1 MFSHAWQV
9 DYLVANLPFATC
21 AWAQNLDYCVMEYID
36 HCSWLQE
43 SKMIVTL
50 NLLTYAFVSANSLQ
64 SKFKVTIIF
73 YCVALKL
80 KFRKYPSM
88 HTNYIIS
95 HSTILQYNHNI
106 WYGSY
111 AEKKYWTRK
120 TMISTGLPYLQFS
133 MNSRGFSPAR
143 LTWPAYDGGRKRENS
158 SAWKHRIIV
167 AFTCRR
173 SVEFGRYVTWLWM
186 ANCVS
191 VMTKNATF
199 V

>member
-1 MFSHAWQV
+1 MFASFHSKGTI
-9 DYLVANLPFATC
+9 LS
-21 AWAQNLDYCVMEYID
+21 
-36 HCSWLQE
+36 CSD
-43 SKMIVTL
+43 K
-50 NLLTYAFVSANSLQ
+50 
-64 SKFKVTIIF
+64 
-73 YCVALKL
+73 LKL
-80 KFRKYPSM
+80 KLRKYPSI

-133 MNSRGFSPAR
+133 MNSQGFSPAR

-167 AFTCRR
+167 ASTCSR
-173 SVEFGRYVTWLWM
+173 SVEFGRYITSLWM

-191 VMTKNATF
+191 VMTKKCCLCIISPSLAMEGQPEKRHSVRAQQQEAVSDWLNPF
-199 V
+199 Y